1 MTKEISDEE
10 VEEIEEVSD
19 KDSVCE
25 NMDQSFTIDSE
36 SDAEH
41 SEEETDDEEHDSSCD
56 VNQSNFI
63 VFWSCLTPLFRF
75 CSICFKPA
83 SIEKILVKGTLL
95 IVHILCV
102 ASKRNDACSKN

>member
-1 MTKEISDEE
+1 MK
-10 VEEIEEVSD
+10 
-19 KDSVCE
+19 KSVTICE

-63 VFWSCLTPLFRF
+63 VFWSCLAPLFRF

-102 ASKRNDACSKN
+102 ANHESKWFSQPLIRHEPVGNLPHF